1 MAPLLGEVIIGFI
14 PGSDAIALFQ
24 AIGNQDVVGASIAM
38 GGLVVDLAGLRAVRG
53 AIRATRVFRKGLIIA
68 RKLGRALSA
77 AGKAAR
83 RGFKTV
89 VENGKLVLRRGD
101 RIIAQGDDAVK
112 KFLEVVNIPKG
123 SRPNP
128 STYLDP
134 SYITKHLAKFKDG
147 ASRIVKK
154 SDFDEFG
161 IGKPDIG
168 KTEFVGAKLSNLEV
182 DEASFKTC
190 KDSMSFILT

>member
-89 VENGKLVLRRGD
+89 VENGQLILRRGD
-101 RIIAQGDDAVK
+101 RIIAQGDDAVRRLLTK
-112 KFLEVVNIPKG
+112 IDNIPTTG
-123 SRPNP
+123 IRAVDDFVEQ
-128 STYLDP
+128 L
-134 SYITKHLAKFKDG
+134 KH
-147 ASRIVKK
+147 
-154 SDFDEFG
+154 
-161 IGKPDIG
+161 
-168 KTEFVGAKLSNLEV
+168 V
-182 DEASFKTC
+182 DELTQADLPNGYRLIKQSDGSKYIRRVDASNANTGSSKKVVFRQK
-190 KDSMSFILT
+190 FELV